1 MKKQCLS
8 NDGLKEQFYKSCLK
22 KERKKGGI
30 MLNEGQ
36 IKKGENINGKDNN
49 QGMRNNSRFRI
60 KKGVTILR
68 EDRQSYIQNG
78 KQIVNIIQGSDE
90 ERNIKPRKHN

>member
-1 MKKQCLS
+1 
-8 NDGLKEQFYKSCLK
+8 
-22 KERKKGGI
+22 

-68 EDRQSYIQNG
+68 EDR
-78 KQIVNIIQGSDE
+78 
-90 ERNIKPRKHN
+90 